1 MSGPK
6 PEFKFFSEASVS
18 VINVFSEVMMQK
30 KKKKKFLLG
39 GTFEEIVKAARSP
52 ALSHPAGV
60 SVPGLS
66 RLLCSS
72 PHPSRS
78 RRENFKG
85 RYDVSVEK

>member
-6 PEFKFFSEASVS
+6 AGSKFFSEASVS
-18 VINVFSEVMMQK
+18 VTNVFSEVMME
-30 KKKKKFLLG
+30 KKKFLLG
-39 GTFEEIVKAARSP
+39 GTFEEIVKTARSL

-78 RRENFKG
+78 RREKF
-85 RYDVSVEK
+85 